1 MLTVNTPHVHTDVSS
16 PRLNNHHCFNKW
28 LIWPHARNF
37 VYYNYWILKSRE
49 INKKSKEEQKHP
61 EAHRLFFIACAGI
74 SLPVSILQS
83 HLAWK
88 RASLSHKIPSNLI
101 SLWALC
107 VAAKA
112 DRDLSPLWVLLLSCI
127 TKKRAGKSTCKDVR
141 TVSVKRELEHTSAN
155 PLVVLYL
162 AIKHAYTHTHTL
174 LYRFGE
180 TEGALG
186 CQSVWRT
193 PHWAERTLR
202 FGCVCAVNRQFSP
215 KCDAVLK
222 LPNQNHDCTFVDSL
236 TLLRMQISHRLLKII
251 AQVIFFKFKQKT
263 ELYVEPLK

>member
-1 MLTVNTPHVHTDVSS
+1 MLCFELEFVFFKHEAPLGRECWQWT
-16 PRLNNHHCFNKW
+16 HHMCIQMFQVPVWTTTTALGNCFNKW

-162 AIKHAYTHTHTL
+162 AIKHAYTHTHTHSYIAL
-174 LYRFGE
+174 VRQKELWGVRVCGE
-180 TEGALG
+180 
-186 CQSVWRT
+186 
-193 PHWAERTLR
+193 P
-202 FGCVCAVNRQFSP
+202 P
-215 KCDAVLK
+215 
-222 LPNQNHDCTFVDSL
+222 
-236 TLLRMQISHRLLKII
+236 
-251 AQVIFFKFKQKT
+251 T
-263 ELYVEPLK
+263 ELKEHWGLGVRVQ